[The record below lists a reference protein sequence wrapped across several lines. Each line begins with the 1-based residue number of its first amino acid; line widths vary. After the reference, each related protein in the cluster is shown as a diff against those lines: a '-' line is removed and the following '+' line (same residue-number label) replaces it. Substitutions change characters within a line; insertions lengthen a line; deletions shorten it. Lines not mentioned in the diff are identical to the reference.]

1 MFLAYLGVI
10 QAQKCDS
17 FEKKLEAE
25 TAQSRTYGMI
35 SIKLKVS
42 QYHIRP
48 LKGNNLAKRVEV
60 ELFSKIGENRDRFF
74 IEVLGKLGNEVA
86 DFVT

>member
-1 MFLAYLGVI
+1 
-10 QAQKCDS
+10 
-17 FEKKLEAE
+17 
-25 TAQSRTYGMI
+25 MI

-60 ELFSKIGENRDRFF
+60 ELFSIIGDNRDRFF